1 MSTQI
6 TFKKFTTW
14 LFINYKVINV
24 ITGKSASPKD
34 FDILDFVEPRRRRYQ
49 SLLEYIHM
57 KIEFY
62 FQFIHDYDFTVWKD
76 VKLMDENEVVSHF
89 QYVMYKYIKEK
100 LPSSFNGMFV
110 LFVEPN
116 RTQSFKLEF
125 MRNKYLKHFQ
135 KHFLREFGIVFQ

>member
-62 FQFIHDYDFTVWKD
+62 SRMHIT
-76 VKLMDENEVVSHF
+76 
-89 QYVMYKYIKEK
+89 MYLVHVNNI
-100 LPSSFNGMFV
+100 
-110 LFVEPN
+110 LF
-116 RTQSFKLEF
+116 S
-125 MRNKYLKHFQ
+125 
-135 KHFLREFGIVFQ
+135 